1 MLHIYEMLKHAPRH
15 ISFHTPGHKR
25 GKWDITELS
34 FSDNLSAP
42 SGVILRAEHDIAEIL
57 GSARSFILT
66 DGSTCGVLS
75 MLYASKVRRLFV
87 PRDSHRSVFHG
98 CKLMGIEIVRGGED
112 GGELPRVTSA
122 EEIEAAAGGI
132 DGVLL
137 TSPDYYGRIPDLK
150 AIRAACDRHGLLL
163 LIDGAH
169 GGHLHGEAGYSGNYA
184 DLWVDGVH
192 KSLPAFTQGAVVSAR
207 TQSLGEA
214 LGEAVDIFRTSSPS
228 YPIMASV
235 EYAVKAKKNEKVRKY
250 AICLQKKCGIRN
262 QDWTKLVVPFG
273 AAADEAERFLEKRR
287 IYAEFNDGNFLL
299 FYLSDCNRIR
309 ELKRL
314 DRLLCKLKR
323 APAAARPVHK
333 RGERRGA
340 VVLLSPQD
348 AVGKTCAKS
357 FGLFPPCIPLA
368 AEGEIVTADDAA
380 RIVRARGT
388 FGTEEGKISVYEG

>member
-1 MLHIYEMLKHAPRH
+1 MLHIYEMLRRAPRH
-15 ISFHTPGHKR
+15 VSFHTPGHKR

-42 SGVILRAEHDIAEIL
+42 NGVILRAERDIAQIL

-66 DGSTCGVLS
+66 DGSTCGVLC

-87 PRDSHRSVFHG
+87 PRDAHRSVFHG

-122 EEIEAAAGGI
+122 EEIEAAEAI

-150 AIRAACDRHGLLL
+150 AIRAACDRRGLLL

-169 GGHLHGEAGYSGNYA
+169 GGHLHGEANYAGNYA

-192 KSLPAFTQGAVVSAR
+192 KSLPALTQGAVVSAR
-207 TQSLGEA
+207 TQALGEA
-214 LGEAVDIFRTSSPS
+214 LSEAADIFRTSSPS

-250 AICLQKKCGIRN
+250 AIYLQKKCGICN

-273 AAADEAERFLEKRR
+273 GAADEAQRYLEKRR
-287 IYAEFNDGNFLL
+287 VYAEFNDGNFLM
-299 FYLSDCNRIR
+299 FYISDRNRLR

-323 APAAARPVHK
+323 APAAARPAHV
-333 RGERRGA
+333 RGARRGA
-340 VVLLSPQD
+340 VVLLPPQE

-368 AEGEIVTADDAA
+368 AEGEIVTSDDAA
-380 RIVRARGT
+380 RLARARGT